1 MNLISDEEKKKILD
15 EAIPKMKEFKRKS
28 LEEDTEGA
36 HCAADALL
44 CETLDKLGFKELTKI
59 FWEMERWYA

>member
-1 MNLISDEEKKKILD
+1 MSTDEEKKKILD
-15 EAIPKMKEFKRKS
+15 VTIPRMKELKRQS
-28 LEEDTEGA
+28 FEEDAEGP

-44 CETLDKLGFKELTKI
+44 CEIFDKLGFEELTKI